1 MKCTNCGYKFRV
13 DDARADFEN
22 HFDGINYGPDQQG
35 LCGDCAI
42 DILENW
48 FSTMN
53 REHFINQEEND
64 FRGESLS
71 VYDAAEIWV
80 SHGKDEDYMFGY
92 SEDELE
98 NAL

>member
-48 FSTMN
+48 FNYEQRT
-53 REHFINQEEND
+53 RH
-64 FRGESLS
+64 
-71 VYDAAEIWV
+71 
-80 SHGKDEDYMFGY
+80 
-92 SEDELE
+92 
-98 NAL
+98 